1 MTTAGAQ
8 PVVRGRT
15 RRHVRGYKELL
26 RLVLL
31 CAALMACLFVYI
43 GRMAAAS
50 AAAKEID
57 ALNQAIAEEQRI
69 SQQLTLQLAAR
80 MDPARVRDEAVGRL
94 GMSYPGVEQICIL
107 SAAGETWVP

>member
-1 MTTAGAQ
+1 MTTAGAEL
-8 PVVRGRT
+8 VVRGRT
-15 RRHVRGYKELL
+15 RRRVRGYGELI
-26 RLVLL
+26 RLALL
-31 CAALMACLFVYI
+31 GVALMACLFVYI

-57 ALNQAIAEEQRI
+57 ALTQAIAEEQRI

-94 GMSYPGVEQICIL
+94 GMSYPGEGQIFTL
-107 SAAGETWVP
+107 SQQE